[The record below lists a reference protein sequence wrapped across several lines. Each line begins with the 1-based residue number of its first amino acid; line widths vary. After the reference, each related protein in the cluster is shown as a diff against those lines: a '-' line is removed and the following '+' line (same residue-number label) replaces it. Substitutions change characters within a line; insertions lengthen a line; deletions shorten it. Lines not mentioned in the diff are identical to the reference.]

1 MNAIAYYALVATAL
15 AYLLSY
21 RVLAMAGSGNL
32 MLVTLLIPPV
42 VIVPGAVVRDEVLQ
56 PGVYLGL
63 ALLALGLV
71 ILDGRALRRLRC
83 ARDEAI

>member
-42 VIVPGAVVRDEVLQ
+42 AIVLGAVVRDEVLHFSAFA
-56 PGVYLGL
+56 GL
-63 ALLALGLV
+63 ALLAMGLL
-71 ILDGRALRRLRC
+71 ILNGKPR
-83 ARDEAI
+83 